1 MGRKTRRLFKAM
13 FGARLERG
21 GPAAGADGRMLAEDG
36 GTKLLDSRS
45 DICCLLEKQELERE
59 QPLG

>member
-1 MGRKTRRLFKAM
+1 M

-45 DICCLLEKQELERE
+45 DICCLLGKQELERE